1 MKIADVTD
9 EAIMEFCGIYD
20 DDGSKL
26 IPIAKDAAIAHIK
39 AITGLTQEEID
50 SHEDITMAYL
60 VLIND
65 GFYNRYYTLSW
76 QKQVNPYVD
85 RILNAHRKNYV

>member
-1 MKIADVTD
+1 
-9 EAIMEFCGIYD
+9 
-20 DDGSKL
+20 
-26 IPIAKDAAIAHIK
+26 
-39 AITGLTQEEID
+39 
-50 SHEDITMAYL
+50 MAYL

-65 GFYNRYYTLSW
+65 GFYNRDYTLSW

>member
-20 DDGSKL
+20 DDGSSKSY
-26 IPIAKDAAIAHIK
+26 AIAHIK

-65 GFYNRYYTLSW
+65 GFYNRDYTLSW